1 MDARY
6 LTSADGSKLYVEAI
20 GDPTKP
26 CIVFIHGFT
35 LSGAVFDNI
44 FFNKD
49 LIVPSTLCVLRLVK
63 DNPYS

>member
-26 CIVFIHGFT
+26 SIVFIHGFT

-49 LIVPSTLCVLRLVK
+49 FNSSFYVVRLT
-63 DNPYS
+63 SCQG